1 MPDILCGVE
10 CYTLAACQILT
21 KNLGDNICTPRA
33 LKRLWN
39 FTFFLEKLFI
49 QFWNFPPCW
58 LLRSLMCKC
67 IASSNWKLWSPTWPD
82 QNYVFFTQRF
92 SRQKI
97 WNDLAHTPQRESK
110 PLGLTLLLTS
120 LTLRTTILNITQYF
134 HINDLHNM
142 KGSNSTLTTW
152 QLESGGKFRTI
163 SGSILDKL
171 RTSKL
176 NRFGMFSTRY
186 LV

>member
-1 MPDILCGVE
+1 MLSVIPWQPVKSSQKIW
-10 CYTLAACQILT
+10 
-21 KNLGDNICTPRA
+21 GDNICTPRA

-39 FTFFLEKLFI
+39 YTFFLEKLFI
-49 QFWNFPPCW
+49 QFWNFPPPCW

-67 IASSNWKLWSPTWPD
+67 IASSNWKLWSSHMARSELRL
-82 QNYVFFTQRF
+82 FTQKF

-142 KGSNSTLTTW
+142 IGSNSDSQTFQLFAKWKNESKKGIDNLTT
-152 QLESGGKFRTI
+152 GVRGKAQNIF
-163 SGSILDKL
+163 
-171 RTSKL
+171 
-176 NRFGMFSTRY
+176 
-186 LV
+186 